1 MRLFTGPERPAI
13 AGIATTALAW
23 RPIETFDHIS
33 RPLAFLR
40 SPDRLIAGTWG
51 RPSRQDDA
59 AQSAPIAPLQW
70 VEIID
75 GDFIP
80 LPRFQPTEWVPI
92 SDSLFEPAEA
102 FSAAPVAR
110 AEHAHR

>member
-1 MRLFTGPERPAI
+1 MSLVTGHERPAI
-13 AGIATTALAW
+13 AGVPITALAW
-23 RPIETFDHIS
+23 RPIETFDHIA

-51 RPSRQDDA
+51 RPSRQDEA

-70 VEIID
+70 GEIVD

-102 FSAAPVAR
+102 VPAAR
-110 AEHAHR
+110 AEQAHR